1 MSMFQSGADVKVYSN
16 EVVVNVC
23 VFEGG
28 ADVKV
33 SSYEVVV
40 NVNVSERGGRQRGG
54 RRRSRRQP
62 AHPPRLC
69 EWTPALCGGA
79 AGLRSVT
86 GQCHV
91 SCVPCELVN
100 EQETSYFSLFV
111 VIVWTNFT
119 SVP

>member
-16 EVVVNVC
+16 E
-23 VFEGG
+23 G
-28 ADVKV
+28 
-33 SSYEVVV
+33 VV

-54 RRRSRRQP
+54 RWGSRRQP

-69 EWTPALCGGA
+69 EWTPALCRGA

-91 SCVPCELVN
+91 SCVPCELV
-100 EQETSYFSLFV
+100 S
-111 VIVWTNFT
+111 
-119 SVP
+119 